1 MSGSPT
7 TARKPLNEQSLRSPG
22 KCPFPCPLC
31 KQLRDLSKALSE
43 GGWFNPTPKLKN
55 TPKSQRGSPMFLLR
69 AESYY
74 NQNKCFSS
82 ANKFP
87 ITWKE
92 VPTKKRGWICSCV
105 QERGKTRKWI
115 FNGVYFIE
123 RTPPSSRLASKLT
136 KKATQRNS
144 CLSEKIKEQP
154 GRTRATPTST
164 TGN

>member
-1 MSGSPT
+1 MFASPT

-43 GGWFNPTPKLKN
+43 GGWFNPPPKLKN
-55 TPKSQRGSPMFLLR
+55 TPRSQRGSPMFLLR

-92 VPTKKRGWICSCV
+92 VPTKNETGFAAVSKKEAKPESGFSMESTLLR
-105 QERGKTRKWI
+105 ERLLRQDLLQNLQRLH
-115 FNGVYFIE
+115 NGIHV
-123 RTPPSSRLASKLT
+123 
-136 KKATQRNS
+136 
-144 CLSEKIKEQP
+144 
-154 GRTRATPTST
+154 
-164 TGN
+164 